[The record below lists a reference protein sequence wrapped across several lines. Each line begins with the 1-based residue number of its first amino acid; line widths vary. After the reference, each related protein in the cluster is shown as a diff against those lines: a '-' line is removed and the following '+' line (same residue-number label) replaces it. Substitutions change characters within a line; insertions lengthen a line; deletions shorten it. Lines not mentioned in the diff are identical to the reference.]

1 MITKKIKSAWKTRV
15 NGFSRN
21 KLALGLLAAKT
32 SRIETWDWMLREV
45 TICPNKIT
53 CKNPNDRAR
62 QQSRAAGRQE
72 DAVSA
77 VINFGSQVS
86 IVFSLVQ
93 SAVNIALT
101 ETVASLS
108 DTTNGT

>member
-53 CKNPNDRAR
+53 CKNANERAR
-62 QQSRAAGRQE
+62 QQSRLASDRQARIPGTRYLAHS
-72 DAVSA
+72 DLSVP
-77 VINFGSQVS
+77 
-86 IVFSLVQ
+86 LV
-93 SAVNIALT
+93 
-101 ETVASLS
+101 LS
-108 DTTNGT
+108 PA